1 MLALLLAVALI
12 ALTVLALLLAGV
24 VAAIVTGVVLLN
36 ALAVV
41 LGQRS
46 RGARTAAVPPE
57 GRAPERWRQSSF
69 RRMPEPPLPA
79 EQESDELTVHRL

>member
-24 VAAIVTGVVLLN
+24 VAAIVTGVGLLN

-41 LGQRS
+41 LGLRS
-46 RGARTAAVPPE
+46 RGGRTAAAP
-57 GRAPERWRQSSF
+57 PERWRPSSF
-69 RRMPEPPLPA
+69 RRLPEPPLPS
-79 EQESDELTVHRL
+79 EQDADELTVHRL